1 MKTHFSTAILEQF
14 STFFRSSVL
23 TFNRIINAIVLL
35 LFGLLRCIE
44 RVHPPKLVDA
54 SSKLEYTGEF
64 PLTWYVGT
72 VRGSRVP
79 LLNLIMGLSYGPST
93 ISMNTSFLSMVQ
105 NRRSML
111 SSLNEKM
118 ASLSF
123 YARATVFNCRNCGSS
138 RPLALVQVNYGA
150 RSAAKNFA
158 LRMRKGRKRA
168 QSKKAAQRGL

>member
-1 MKTHFSTAILEQF
+1 MKKHLSTAILEQF

-111 SSLNEKM
+111 SSLNEKR
-118 ASLSF
+118 ASQSF
-123 YARATVFNCRNCGSS
+123 YARGNSFQLPQLRVLSSTCTCPSQLRSTLCGEK
-138 RPLALVQVNYGA
+138 LC
-150 RSAAKNFA
+150 FA
-158 LRMRKGRKRA
+158 HERE
-168 QSKKAAQRGL
+168 